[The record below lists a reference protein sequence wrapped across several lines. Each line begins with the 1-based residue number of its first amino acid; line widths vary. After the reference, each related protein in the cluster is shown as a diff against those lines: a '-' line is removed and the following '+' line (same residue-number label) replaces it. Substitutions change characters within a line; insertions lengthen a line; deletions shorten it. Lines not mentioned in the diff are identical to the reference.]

1 MTDEQRYELIEMIW
15 ASTGLIHCEHANQTG
30 AGIGNF
36 YFDDRKGVTY
46 TISNNKPDGGKIIGC
61 QSYGILTKELPLTEA
76 RIKRLDR
83 LLVAEAIKVSEYIN
97 ELVMNT
103 VLGELDD

>member
-1 MTDEQRYELIEMIW
+1 MTNEQRYELIEMIW
-15 ASTGLIHCEHANQTG
+15 ASTSLINAEDANQTG
-30 AGIGNF
+30 DGIGNY

-46 TISNNKPDGGKIIGC
+46 TISNKPDGGAVISC